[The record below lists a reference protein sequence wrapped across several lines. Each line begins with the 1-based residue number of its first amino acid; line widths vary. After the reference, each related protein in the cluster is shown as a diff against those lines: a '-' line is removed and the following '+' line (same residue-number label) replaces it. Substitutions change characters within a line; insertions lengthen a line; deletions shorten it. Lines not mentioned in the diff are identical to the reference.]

1 MTSRKVERLGDAPGG
16 ASKPRSNF
24 GLNRSGIA
32 MPVTTQVLLL
42 CCALLVG
49 TGRASAPEGGAAVEP
64 PAARREAILLVADP
78 TLVDPNFRETV
89 VLVTRYRGF
98 AGPLGV
104 VISRP
109 TPVPVSR
116 ALPQIP
122 ALAALDDKVYFGG
135 PVARQA
141 LFYVFRAD
149 KAPEDAIEVADGVY
163 LDWGAARL
171 KELLSRDKPMEG
183 LRIYAGH
190 ASWAPGQLEAEV
202 ARGSWRSAR
211 PEDRIIFSA
220 KPESMWGELDRRA
233 RATPARYDA
242 VDPTKPPAGALSA
255 GF

>member
-1 MTSRKVERLGDAPGG
+1 
-16 ASKPRSNF
+16 
-24 GLNRSGIA
+24 
-32 MPVTTQVLLL
+32 MPVTAPTLLL

-49 TGRASAPEGGAAVEP
+49 TGRASAPEGGAATEAP
-64 PAARREAILLVADP
+64 PARREAILLVADP
-78 TLVDPNFRETV
+78 TLLDPNFRETV

-104 VISRP
+104 VINRP
-109 TPVPVSR
+109 TQVPLSR
-116 ALPQIP
+116 ALPEVP
-122 ALAALDDKVYFGG
+122 ALAGLSDKVYFGG

-163 LDWGAARL
+163 LDWSAARL

-190 ASWAPGQLEAEV
+190 AAWSPGQLEAEV

-211 PEDRIIFSA
+211 PEDRIIFSP
-220 KPESMWGELDRRA
+220 KPESIWGELDRRA
-233 RATPARYDA
+233 RATPARYDVA
-242 VDPTKPPAGALSA
+242 DPAKPPAGAVSA